1 MKTVQNNLFMPLKKL
16 ILIVLTCLPAYFVF
30 AQQGIPPYQF
40 ELDNANKAFNAK
52 KYNTA
57 ANLFKKVYPKIK
69 VDTLKQNVLFMIA
82 ESYRLSNNYNQA
94 IKWFEDAINSKYPDP
109 SILYSYG
116 NLLKYFERY
125 DDANRTFYDY
135 LFEVPDDKKAQ
146 VAFQS
151 CAIAQQWKANPQK
164 FNITPIKEINTE
176 FSDYAPFYSNGK
188 LFWSSSRKES
198 QGSLIFE
205 WTGQKMCDIFEVD
218 YNNSVSTKP
227 NNVNGKVNSNYND
240 GASCTDTTGNTM
252 YFTQCNGIDGKGI
265 NCKIYVS
272 YKQNGLWSQPT
283 LLPFNSDSFSCGH
296 PSISADGKKLYFA
309 SDMPNG
315 FGEKDIYVSQFD
327 EVKAVWLTPKN
338 LGPQINTIEDD
349 MFPYI
354 SEDNELYY
362 STKGKIGLGGLD
374 IFKTTDSSTTYKTP
388 VNLQYPI
395 NSGGDDFG
403 ISFIP
408 KWQQKPEKPI
418 AFYSSN
424 RINGMGDDDIYTIS
438 IKPFVFLV
446 KGKVFDRES
455 STLLSKANVTL
466 TSEKGSNIF
475 TIATNDKGEFTGEIP
490 LNAIQQLL
498 VTKASYF
505 ASTPIDISSLG
516 LQKDSLL
523 ELTIYLD
530 PIPAPE
536 VDFTLQGIL
545 YDVDKYDLR
554 PESKVILDS
563 LAIILRNNPSI
574 TIEIGSHTDS
584 RAPADYNLEL
594 SKKRAQSCV
603 NYLLAKGIAKDR
615 LVAVG
620 YGETKLVNDCAD
632 DVDCTEEQHQQNRRT
647 TFRVL
652 KTDYKK

>member
-1 MKTVQNNLFMPLKKL
+1 MPLKKL
-16 ILIVLTCLPAYFVF
+16 ILIILTCLPAYLVL
-30 AQQGIPPYQF
+30 AQQAPPPYQF

-94 IKWFEDAINSKYPDP
+94 IKWFEDVINAKYPDP
-109 SILYSYG
+109 NILYSYG

-135 LFEVPDDKKAQ
+135 LFEVPDDKKGQ
-146 VAFQS
+146 LAFQS
-151 CAIAQQWKANPQK
+151 CTIAQQWKANPQK
-164 FNITPIKEINTE
+164 FNITSVKEINTE

-205 WTGQKMCDIFEVD
+205 WTGQKMCDIFEAD
-218 YNNSVSTKP
+218 YTNNSISTKP
-227 NNVNGKVNSNYND
+227 TNVSGKVNSNFND

-252 YFTQCNGIDGKGI
+252 YFTQCNGTDGKGI
-265 NCKIYVS
+265 NCKIFVS

-296 PSISADGKKLYFA
+296 PSVSADGKKLYFA

-315 FGEKDIYVSQFD
+315 FGEKDIYVSEFD
-327 EVKAVWLTPKN
+327 EVKAIWQAPKN
-338 LGPQINTIEDD
+338 LGPQVNTIEDD

-362 STKGKIGLGGLD
+362 SSKGKIGLGGLD
-374 IFKTTDSSTTYKTP
+374 IFKTRDSANTYKTP

-455 STLLSKANVTL
+455 STLLSKASVTL

-475 TIATNDKGEFTGEIP
+475 TVSTNDKGEFTGEVP

-505 ASTPIDISSLG
+505 ASTPVNISSIG
-516 LQKDSLL
+516 LQKDSIL

-545 YDVDKYDLR
+545 YDLDKYDLR

-563 LAIILRNNPSI
+563 LAIILKNNPGI

>member
-1 MKTVQNNLFMPLKKL
+1 MPLKKL
-16 ILIVLTCLPAYFVF
+16 ILIVLTCLPAYLVF
-30 AQQGIPPYQF
+30 AQQAIPPYQF

-94 IKWFEDAINSKYPDP
+94 IKWFEDAINAKYPDP

-146 VAFQS
+146 LAFQS

-176 FSDYAPFYSNGK
+176 FSDYAPFYNNGK

-198 QGSLIFE
+198 QGSIIFE
-205 WTGQKMCDIFEVD
+205 WTGQKMCDIFEAD
-218 YNNSVSTKP
+218 YTNNSISTKP
-227 NNVNGKVNSNYND
+227 NNVGGKVNSNYND

-272 YKQNGLWSQPT
+272 YKQNGLWSQPV

-296 PSISADGKKLYFA
+296 PSISADGKQLYFA

-327 EVKAVWLTPKN
+327 EVKAVWQTPKN

-362 STKGKIGLGGLD
+362 SSKGKIGLGGLD
-374 IFKTTDSSTTYKTP
+374 IFKTSDSANTYKVP

-424 RINGMGDDDIYTIS
+424 RINGIGDDDIYTIS

-455 STLLSKANVTL
+455 STLLGKANVTL
-466 TSEKGSNIF
+466 TNEKGSNLF
-475 TIATNDKGEFTGEIP
+475 TVATNDKGEFTGEIP

-505 ASTPIDISSLG
+505 ASTPINISSIG

-523 ELTIYLD
+523 ELNIYLD

-545 YDVDKYDLR
+545 YDLDKYDLR

-563 LAIILRNNPSI
+563 LAVILKNNPSI

>member
-1 MKTVQNNLFMPLKKL
+1 MPLKKL
-16 ILIVLTCLPAYFVF
+16 ILIVLTCLPAYLVF
-30 AQQGIPPYQF
+30 AQQAIPPYQF

-109 SILYSYG
+109 SILHSYG
-116 NLLKYFERY
+116 NLLRYFERY

-146 VAFQS
+146 LAFQS

-176 FSDYAPFYSNGK
+176 FSDYAPFYNNGK

-205 WTGQKMCDIFEVD
+205 WTGQKMCDIFEAD
-218 YNNSVSTKP
+218 YTNNSISSKP
-227 NNVNGKVNSNYND
+227 NNVAGKVNSNYND

-296 PSISADGKKLYFA
+296 PSLSADGKQLYFA

-315 FGEKDIYVSQFD
+315 FGKKDIYVSQFD
-327 EVKAVWLTPKN
+327 EVKAVWQTPKN
-338 LGPQINTIEDD
+338 LGSQINTAEDD

-354 SEDNELYY
+354 NEDNELYY
-362 STKGKIGLGGLD
+362 SSKGKIGLGGLD
-374 IFKTTDSSTTYKTP
+374 IFKTRDSANTYKVP
-388 VNLQYPI
+388 INLQYPI

-424 RINGMGDDDIYTIS
+424 RINGMGDDDIYSIS
-438 IKPFVFLV
+438 IKPYVFLV

-455 STLLSKANVTL
+455 NTLLSKANVTL
-466 TSEKGSNIF
+466 TSEKGSNLF
-475 TIATNDKGEFTGEIP
+475 TVATNDKGDFTGEVP
-490 LNAIQQLL
+490 LNTIQQLL

-505 ASTPIDISSLG
+505 ASTPINISSIG

-523 ELTIYLD
+523 ELSIYLD

-554 PESKVILDS
+554 PESKIILDS
-563 LAIILRNNPSI
+563 LAVILKNNPSI

>member
-1 MKTVQNNLFMPLKKL
+1 MPLKKL
-16 ILIVLTCLPAYFVF
+16 ILIVLTCLPAYLVF
-30 AQQGIPPYQF
+30 AQQAIPPYQF

-94 IKWFEDAINSKYPDP
+94 IKWFEDAINAKYPDP

-146 VAFQS
+146 LAFQS

-176 FSDYAPFYSNGK
+176 FSDYAPFYNNGK

-198 QGSLIFE
+198 QGSIIFE
-205 WTGQKMCDIFEVD
+205 WTGQKMCDIFEAD
-218 YNNSVSTKP
+218 YTNNSISTKP
-227 NNVNGKVNSNYND
+227 NNVGGKVNSNYND

-272 YKQNGLWSQPT
+272 YKQNGLWSQPV

-296 PSISADGKKLYFA
+296 PSISADGKQLYFA
-309 SDMPNG
+309 SDRPNG

-327 EVKAVWLTPKN
+327 EVKAVWQTPKN

-362 STKGKIGLGGLD
+362 SSKGKIGLGGLD
-374 IFKTTDSSTTYKTP
+374 IFKTSDSANTYKVP

-455 STLLSKANVTL
+455 STLLGKANVTL
-466 TSEKGSNIF
+466 TNEKGSNLF
-475 TIATNDKGEFTGEIP
+475 TVATNDKGEFTGEIP

-498 VTKASYF
+498 VTKVSYF
-505 ASTPIDISSLG
+505 ASTPINISSIG

-523 ELTIYLD
+523 ELNIYLD

-545 YDVDKYDLR
+545 YDLDKYDLR

-563 LAIILRNNPSI
+563 LAVILKNNPSI